1 MANTYTQLNVHAVF
15 SVKGRENTLS
25 SKMRPDLFAF
35 ISGILSRLN
44 CFPLAVNGFKDH
56 IHMFFEL
63 HPTKSVSDI
72 LEKVKSGSSKWIN
85 EKKFMPGTFS
95 WQSGYSAFTY
105 SRSQRNDV
113 IGYIM
118 NQEEHH
124 KKATFREEY
133 LRLLEKFEMDYDPKY
148 IFEFYE

>member
-1 MANTYTQLNVHAVF
+1 MANTYTQLNVHTVF
-15 SVKGRENTLS
+15 SVKGRENALS

-35 ISGILSRLN
+35 ISGILTRLN
-44 CFPLAVNGFKDH
+44 SFPLAVNGYKDH
-56 IHMFFEL
+56 VHVFFEL

-85 EKKFMPGTFS
+85 EKKFMPGIFS

-113 IGYIM
+113 ISYIM

-133 LRLLEKFEMDYDPKY
+133 LRLLEKNEMDYDPKY